1 MKEAFEF
8 LYSLRNQGSKFGIER
23 MEVLCGKLNN
33 PHLAFP
39 TIHVAGT
46 NGKGSVC
53 SMLDSIYRRAGYK
66 VGLFTSPHLVELGE
80 RIRVN
85 GRILPFQEIKNW
97 VDQLISISHQMEN
110 EDKELRPT
118 FFELMT
124 AIAFMEFEKQ
134 KVDIAIIETGLG
146 GRLDSTNVLSPLV
159 SVITSIGYDHCE
171 ILGTEL
177 SQIAY
182 EKAGIIKS
190 GRPVVVGWLPKEASQ
205 VVLSI
210 ARQKKSPVYS
220 LEDECLDNFP
230 PTNLSGF
237 FQHQNA
243 AIACKTARLLNSFVP
258 VRKENMEDALLS
270 VSCPGRWDLVSE
282 HPQVILDA
290 CHNEHGADANLELW
304 DSLPKHTEVWFAACG
319 IDRAKEVLSPLLR
332 RFKKFTFFTLQQP
345 RSCDKEDFKEIVDHF
360 HFWGSVKFATEED
373 IPNLHQ
379 KLESHSSL
387 LVTGSLYLIASYFQK
402 LQRNGDRKIFTNWQD
417 HW

>member
-8 LYSLRNQGSKFGIER
+8 LYTLRNQGSKFGIER

-33 PHLAFP
+33 PHLAYP

-53 SMLDSIYRRAGYK
+53 SMLDSIYRGGGYK

-80 RIRVN
+80 RVRVN
-85 GRILPFQEIKNW
+85 GKILPFQEIQNW
-97 VDQLISISHQMEN
+97 VEQLMPISDQMEN

-124 AIAFMEFEKQ
+124 AIAFLEFQKQ
-134 KVDIAIIETGLG
+134 KVEIAIFETGLG
-146 GRLDSTNVLSPLV
+146 GRLDSTNVLSPLA

-177 SQIAY
+177 PQIAH

-205 VVLSI
+205 VVLKI
-210 ARQKKSPVYS
+210 ASQKKSPIYK

-230 PTNLSGF
+230 PTNLSGI

-243 AIACKTARLLNSFVP
+243 AIACKTAQLLNSFVP
-258 VRKENMEDALLS
+258 VKKKNIEDSLLR
-270 VSCPGRWDLVSE
+270 VRCPGRWDLVSE
-282 HPQVILDA
+282 HPQIILDA
-290 CHNEHGADANLELW
+290 CHNEHGARANLEHW
-304 DSLPKHTEVWFAACG
+304 DSLPNHTEVWFAACG
-319 IDRAKEVLSPLLR
+319 MDRAYEVLSPLMK
-332 RFKKFTFFTLQQP
+332 RFKRFIFFTLPQP
-345 RSCDKEDFKEIVDHF
+345 RSCKEEDFKEIVDHF
-360 HFWGSVKFATEED
+360 QFSGSFHFATEED
-373 IPNLHQ
+373 IPSLHQ
-379 KLESHSSL
+379 TLESHSSL
-387 LVTGSLYLIASYFQK
+387 LVTGSLYLISSYFQK
-402 LQRNGDRKIFTNWQD
+402 LQRKADRKKFINLQD